1 MGGERAATP
10 DGERAHFLLADM
22 EIHVMPP
29 ADQTVARWPAGGEPS
44 LPPSAA
50 SRLRTSLWQRLHLQA
65 AEALAKD
72 AARGAAFLCLPVL
85 LAGGAAFYFGLRQ
98 EPGTAPLVVI
108 LAFLAISAFLARH
121 RPVLFVPLTGCLVF
135 ALGVA
140 AAKLETWRA
149 ATPMIGS
156 EITTRITGRLVR
168 LEDQA
173 SGRVRLTV
181 DVLATERPHLRYAP
195 ERVRVTARSV
205 PDGLQPGEGVAG
217 LVRLM
222 PPPGPVR
229 PGSYDFGFTS
239 FFRGLGAIGFFM
251 SNVERVELDEPLPV
265 WARPARW
272 LESARLALAER
283 IRAHVS
289 GPEGEV
295 AVAMIVGFRPGI
307 PEETNEWLRRSG
319 LAHILSISGLHMALV
334 AMTVMT
340 MLRTGAALF
349 PGFASRVP
357 VKKYAAAAAL
367 AFCTLYLFISGGD
380 VAAERSYIMLAVM
393 LAALLFDR
401 AAITMRN
408 VAIAALVIVALS
420 PHEVVGPSFQ
430 MSFAATA
437 ALVAGYAVWSEWRRR
452 RREFSPP
459 PSGSLVRRAMRAAFA
474 FLAGLAA
481 TSLIAG
487 TATALYSVWHFQRA
501 APMGLPANLTAMP
514 LVSLVVMPS
523 AVMAMLALPFGLDGF
538 FLKIMVHGIAGV
550 IAIARWFSDHS
561 PVDAVGIVPL
571 PAVLFLTVAL
581 VILVVSTTWVRLAAL
596 PFLVLGLALIAGRE
610 LPDVLVAEDARLVG
624 VGDPAGHIAVNRSRP
639 NGFTI
644 DDWTRALMAE
654 EMLKP
659 RNATVRPSPDDPALA
674 EPGFVCGDGLCLARH
689 ASGALIAHTQD
700 SAAARVVC
708 GAAALIVMDDVTAGN
723 VCGAGEAAVITKR
736 DLARR
741 GAAAIRLVRDGASMR
756 AEATFAVEEPFR
768 PWHDYRAWSRAARG
782 LPPYRREEG
791 EE

>member
-1 MGGERAATP
+1 MGGERAVAP
-10 DGERAHFLLADM
+10 SSERAHFLLADE
-22 EIHVMPP
+22 EIHAVPP
-29 ADQTVARWPAGGEPS
+29 VGRAVAPRPAGGEAS
-44 LPPSAA
+44 LLPKGG
-50 SRLRTSLWQRLHLQA
+50 SRLRAGIWQRLYLRA
-65 AEALAKD
+65 AAALAKD

-85 LAGGAAFYFGLRQ
+85 LAGGASFYFGLTQ
-98 EPGTAPLVVI
+98 EPGTVPLVLI
-108 LAFLAISAFLARH
+108 LVFLAVSAFLAR
-121 RPVLFVPLTGCLVF
+121 RRSVLFVPFTACFVF

-149 ATPMIGS
+149 ATPVIGS

-181 DVLATERPHLRYAP
+181 DVLATERPRLRYAP

-205 PDGLQPGEGVAG
+205 PDGLQPGDGVAG

-239 FFRGLGAIGFFM
+239 YFRGLGAIGFFM
-251 SNVERVELDEPLPV
+251 SDTERVELDEPLPI
-265 WARPARW
+265 WTRPARW
-272 LESARLALAER
+272 LESLRLALAER
-283 IRAHVS
+283 IRSHVAA
-289 GPEGEV
+289 PEGEV
-295 AVAMIVGFRPGI
+295 VVAMIVGFRPGI

-349 PGFASRVP
+349 PGFSSRVP

-437 ALVAGYAVWSEWRRR
+437 ALVAGYAAWNHWRRG
-452 RREFSPP
+452 REFSPP
-459 PSGSLVRRAMRAAFA
+459 PSGSLVRRAVRAAFT

-487 TATALYSVWHFQRA
+487 TATTLYSVWHFQRA
-501 APMGLPANLTAMP
+501 APMGLPANLAAMP
-514 LVSLVVMPS
+514 LVSLVVMPF
-523 AVMAMLALPFGLDGF
+523 AVFSILAMPFGLDGF

-550 IAIARWFSDHS
+550 IAIARWFSEHS
-561 PVDAVGIVPL
+561 PVDAVGLVPL
-571 PAVLFLTVAL
+571 SAVLSLTVAL
-581 VILVVSTTWVRLAAL
+581 IIPVVSTTWMRLAAL
-596 PFLVLGLALIAGRE
+596 PFLVLGLTLIADRQ

-624 VGDPAGHIAVNRSRP
+624 VGDPAGRIAVNRSRP

-644 DDWTRALMAE
+644 DDWTRSLMAE
-654 EMLKP
+654 EVLKP
-659 RNATVRPSPDDPALA
+659 QEIPARPSPDTPALTA
-674 EPGFVCGDGLCLARH
+674 RGFVCGDGLCLARH
-689 ASGALIAHTQD
+689 ESGAVIAYAQNR
-700 SAAARVVC
+700 AAAQAVC
-708 GAAALIVMDDVTAGN
+708 GAAVLIVLDDATAGG
-723 VCGAGEAAVITKR
+723 VCGAGEATVITKR
-736 DLARR
+736 VLARK
-741 GAAAIRLVRDGASMR
+741 GAAAIRLVRDKAAIR

-768 PWHDYRAWSRAARG
+768 PWHEYRAWSRAARG
-782 LPPYRREEG
+782 LPPYRREDG
-791 EE
+791 GK